1 MARKMSKAYE
11 RKLEQYKKLAK
22 KADAQLRAIERVSR
36 PDRQIVYKDVVDKKT
51 GKTKTVQVTS
61 NRMATEIL
69 RHKHLKDYAYKT
81 ATDDIKRL
89 YGGGNRFDRAAYTTV
104 NGQKEYIPIEDLNKR
119 INAIEN
125 FLSKPSAYLRATN
138 NHSSYSDALNR
149 SAAALSDKLSKD
161 LGMTIKLS
169 PEEIKEFMDIAEQQ
183 GLLNDAGKYQAY
195 EAVATYQDNARVR
208 EAIKEAKERINK
220 QKNKYKDLNAQAT
233 VIRKALKKAGLGKAE
248 SATLSSMAASGVDF
262 DAFSTI
268 V

>member
-1 MARKMSKAYE
+1 MNYFILGVTMDKKMSKAYE

-22 KADAQLRAIERVSR
+22 KADAQLRQIERVSNPNR
-36 PDRQIVYKDVVDKKT
+36 KITEKT
-51 GKTKTVQVTS
+51 S
-61 NRMATEIL
+61 ERMKTEII
-69 RHKHLKDYAYKT
+69 RHRHLKDYAYKT
-81 ATDDIKRL
+81 AQNDIQKL
-89 YGGGNRFDRAAYTTV
+89 YGGGNRFDRVAYTTV
-104 NGQKEYIPIEDLNKR
+104 NGKKEYIPIEDLNKR

-149 SAAALSDKLSKD
+149 SAAALSDKLSKE
-161 LGMTIKLS
+161 LGVTIKLS

-208 EAIKEAKERINK
+208 EAIKQAKERT
-220 QKNKYKDLNAQAT
+220 KNYKDANAKAT
-233 VIRKALKKAGLGKAE
+233 VIRKELKKAGLGKAE
-248 SATLSSMAASGVDF
+248 SATIASMAASGVDF
-262 DAFSTI
+262 EAFSTI